1 MTINF
6 DVEIKPS
13 KHFRNTWMRR
23 WNYDINDLRIALKEA
38 YKIDKIG
45 RIKYEAYT
53 RYQAH
58 GKSRK
63 IIFVVYPTEI
73 FIITGAE
80 GT

>member
-1 MTINF
+1 
-6 DVEIKPS
+6 
-13 KHFRNTWMRR
+13 MRK
-23 WNYDINDLRIALKEA
+23 WDYDNDDSRMALKEA
-38 YKIDKIG
+38 YRIDKVG
-45 RIKYEAYT
+45 KIKYEAYT
-53 RYQAH
+53 RYQSH